1 MSLNPIAQ
9 ELNAAIKNANPFLM
23 EMFSKTGRR
32 LFFPKGILSQS
43 AEARQHAEDRYN
55 ATIGIA
61 TENLHTMHLSSVMSF
76 LNTDKLR
83 PSEALTYAPSYG
95 IAELRQVWKDDM
107 YEKNPSLKGKNIS
120 LPVVTNGIT
129 HGISV
134 FADMFLDPD
143 DVVIFPDKM
152 WGNNNLIMSVRG
164 DAQISQYRMFNDK
177 GGFDLESF
185 EQRVNLEAQNNYKV
199 VVFLNFP
206 NNPTGYTISEHEADS
221 IVEILSGI
229 AERGTNIIAVSDD
242 AYFGLRYEDDPI
254 KESIFSRLCDCHP
267 RLLAV
272 KLDGATKEMFVW
284 GLRVGFITYGTQ
296 ISGGDYASFY
306 EAMEKKTA
314 GNIRGTVSNAS
325 HVSQRLVLKTLQDK
339 NYPEQRAQKVEILK
353 GRANRVKEILADS
366 KFDDAWEMYPFNSG
380 YFMCLKLK
388 NVEAE
393 ALRIHLLN
401 KYKVGLIAT
410 GKYDIRVAFSSV
422 DLENI
427 EPLFDLIY
435 KGVKDLETGKI

>member
-9 ELNAAIKNANPFLM
+9 ELNAIIKNANPHLM

-43 AEARQHAEDRYN
+43 AEAKQKADPKFN

-76 LNTDKLR
+76 LDRERIR
-83 PSEALTYAPSYG
+83 PSEALTYAPSFG
-95 IAELRQVWKDDM
+95 IPDLRKAWKESL

-120 LPVVTNGIT
+120 LPVVTTGIT

-152 WGNNNLIMSVRG
+152 WGNNVLVMSVRG
-164 DAQISQYRMFNDK
+164 DAEICTYPMFTSE
-177 GGFDLESF
+177 GGFNVDAF
-185 EQRVNLEAQNNYKV
+185 AKRVRLEADNNYKV

-206 NNPTGYTISEHEADS
+206 NNPTGYTITEKEADR
-221 IVEILSGI
+221 IVEVLVGV
-229 AERGTNIIAVSDD
+229 AEKDTNIIAVTDD
-242 AYFGLRYEDDPI
+242 AYFGLRYEDSPI
-254 KESIFSRLCDCHP
+254 KESLFARLCDCHP

-284 GLRVGFITYGTQ
+284 GLRVGFITYGTK
-296 ISGGDYASFY
+296 IVGGEHGPFY
-306 EAMEKKTA
+306 DALEKKTA

-325 HVSQRLVLKTLQDK
+325 HVSQRIVLKALQDPSFQK
-339 NYPEQRAQKVEILK
+339 ERSEKVEILK
-353 GRANRVKEILADS
+353 GRANRVKTVVSSPKYA
-366 KFDDAWEMYPFNSG
+366 DAWKMYPFNSG
-380 YFMCLKLK
+380 YFMCLQLK
-388 NVEAE
+388 TVEAE
-393 ALRIHLLN
+393 PLRVHLLS
-401 KYKVGLIAT
+401 KYQTGLIST
-410 GKYDIRVAFSSV
+410 GRYDLRVAFSSV
-422 DLENI
+422 DEENI
-427 EPLFDLIY
+427 EALFEIIY
-435 KGVKDLETGKI
+435 RGIKDLEG